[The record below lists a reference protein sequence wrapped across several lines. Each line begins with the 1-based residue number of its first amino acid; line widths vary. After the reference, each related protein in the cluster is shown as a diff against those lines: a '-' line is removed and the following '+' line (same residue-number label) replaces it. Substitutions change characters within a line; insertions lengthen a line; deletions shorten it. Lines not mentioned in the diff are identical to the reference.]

1 MPSSATLVDSA
12 VHWPPRVVLARICF
26 VTRSRAWMATS
37 FIVPLMMLLG
47 ACGTGVFTLQFTV
60 SLNDPVGLAGA
71 PPTRVSVFDPLM
83 GDTSDWAGKS
93 MGTTAPGAPYVGS
106 FQTTDTKM
114 VFDSSPPNEV
124 EAGLYL
130 PSYNAKGYFRFRFSP
145 IAGQQQQVKPGFAP
159 WSDNYPQGKSVVAP
173 ILRILSTPTD
183 KGWSFEVV
191 VEMPESAAAPNP
203 TGAASAS
210 PTG

>member
-1 MPSSATLVDSA
+1 MIRP
-12 VHWPPRVVLARICF
+12 
-26 VTRSRAWMATS
+26 
-37 FIVPLMMLLG
+37 
-47 ACGTGVFTLQFTV
+47 
-60 SLNDPVGLAGA
+60 GLAGA

-93 MGTTAPGAPYVGS
+93 MGTTAPGTPYVGS

-145 IAGQQQQVKPGFAP
+145 IAGQQQQVKPIRAGATTTAGQVRRG
-159 WSDNYPQGKSVVAP
+159 SDPAHP
-173 ILRILSTPTD
+173 IARPPIRAGL
-183 KGWSFEVV
+183 
-191 VEMPESAAAPNP
+191 
-203 TGAASAS
+203 
-210 PTG
+210 